1 MAIKLDKTR
10 DYGTVH
16 GTHGLARFEQD
27 GKLFDIHGNILGA
40 DGMPLKGKTEPA
52 PMAASEEPAVEQGE
66 QQSSAVAEVSKD
78 ELIAKAKDLG
88 IKATKNWGIQKL
100 QEEIAAVEAV
110 NEDQVSKSL
119 AG

>member
-16 GTHGLARFEQD
+16 GTHGIARFEQD
-27 GKLFDIHGNILGA
+27 GKLFDIQGNILGA
-40 DGMPLKGKTEPA
+40 DGMPLKGKASAEPEA
-52 PMAASEEPAVEQGE
+52 GAEEPATEQGE
-66 QQSSAVAEVSKD
+66 QETSAETEVSKD

>member
-10 DYGTVH
+10 DYGTVY
-16 GTHGLARFEQD
+16 GTHGIARFEQD
-27 GKLFDIHGNILGA
+27 GKLFDIQGNILGA
-40 DGMPLKGKTEPA
+40 DGMPLKGKAEADPR
-52 PMAASEEPAVEQGE
+52 PASEEPAVEQGE
-66 QQSSAVAEVSKD
+66 QQPSVGAEVSKD